1 MSEQQKQFYLYID
14 GQAVPVSEE
23 VYREYRHYARKEEYF
38 SYDLKREK
46 FACDQAART
55 ATFTPSRE
63 DSYDRLLEGDRQ
75 FAAQGPTLEE
85 TVVSSLRMQDLMGK
99 LSPQEREIIYQ
110 LYVLE
115 KSEREASA
123 ALHLAQTTFRRR
135 KKALLEKLRNLL
147 NENS

>member
-1 MSEQQKQFYLYID
+1 MSDQQKQFYLYID

-38 SYDLKREK
+38 LHDLKREK
-46 FACDQAART
+46 FVCDQAART

-85 TVVSSLRMQDLMGK
+85 TVVSSLWMQDLMGK
-99 LSPQEREIIYQ
+99 LSP
-110 LYVLE
+110 
-115 KSEREASA
+115 
-123 ALHLAQTTFRRR
+123 
-135 KKALLEKLRNLL
+135 
-147 NENS
+147 

>member
-1 MSEQQKQFYLYID
+1 MSIF
-14 GQAVPVSEE
+14 GN
-23 VYREYRHYARKEEYF
+23 
-38 SYDLKREK
+38 
-46 FACDQAART
+46 
-55 ATFTPSRE
+55 E
-63 DSYDRLLEGDRQ
+63 DSYDRMLEGDRQ

-85 TVVSSLRMQDLMGK
+85 TVVSSLWMQDLMGK

-135 KKALLEKLRNLL
+135 KKALLEKLRTLL
-147 NENS
+147 EENSGKTVQNRPPSGEINERFYKPLCTLTNNGEDPVHLSM